1 MKIKNFIGNTL
12 NIFFESSRATEVFLI
27 LMLVTRDN

>member
-1 MKIKNFIGNTL
+1 MKIKNFVGNSV

-27 LMLVTRDN
+27 LMLLIRD